1 MKIIHLEDDGIKY
14 STIKRVLVDA
24 GIRNEDI
31 VWVNNVEDGIEQI
44 ERAIKECSPF
54 DLAITDQHYPLKK
67 GMKADF
73 DAGEIF
79 IDTIKNKGIML
90 PIIVCSSMDLEYKNV
105 YGTVWYSDRSDW
117 EAELQG
123 YIKKLMR

>member
-54 DLAITDQHYPLKK
+54 DVAITDQHYPLKR
-67 GMKADF
+67 
-73 DAGEIF
+73 E
-79 IDTIKNKGIML
+79 
-90 PIIVCSSMDLEYKNV
+90 
-105 YGTVWYSDRSDW
+105 
-117 EAELQG
+117 
-123 YIKKLMR
+123 